1 MEWSLILI
9 GIALFMI
16 FEGMMPFAAPRAWR
30 RAVAQLASMPDSG
43 IRTVGGIIM
52 FLGVVLLVTVTG
64 AR

>member
-1 MEWSLILI
+1 MQWSLILT

-30 RAVAQLASMPDSG
+30 RAVAQLAALPDNA

-52 FLGVVLLVTVTG
+52 FIGVLLLVTVTG